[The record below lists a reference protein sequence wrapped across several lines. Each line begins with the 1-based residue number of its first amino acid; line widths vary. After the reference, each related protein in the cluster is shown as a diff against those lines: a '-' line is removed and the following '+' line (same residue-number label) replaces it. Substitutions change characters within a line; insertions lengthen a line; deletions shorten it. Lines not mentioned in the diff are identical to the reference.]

1 MQLSPRHLTKG
12 ISIRDILLIIE
23 TALIKLYIFN
33 VSRKKEEKKKTLWSN
48 QQNTCFSAFLNSP
61 TSCL

>member
-33 VSRKKEEKKKTLWSN
+33 VSRKKRRKEKNHCGLINKIPV
-48 QQNTCFSAFLNSP
+48 FRHF
-61 TSCL
+61 